1 MQTSFNTHT
10 DRRTKRHI
18 CLSVCLFA
26 RLSVMS
32 ARGVHSMGERSAK
45 LHRNLR
51 GELLLEM
58 VHIDAK
64 VYNAVHHHWFSDGYS
79 EKTDLRLINLLS

>member
-1 MQTSFNTHT
+1 
-10 DRRTKRHI
+10 
-18 CLSVCLFA
+18 
-26 RLSVMS
+26 MS
-32 ARGVHSMGERSAK
+32 ASGVHPMGERSAK
-45 LHRNLR
+45 LHRNLK

-64 VYNAVHHHWFSDGYS
+64 VYYTVHHHWFSGGYS